1 MGQLVEQLEQRGDRL
16 PFEIGAFVAL
26 EACEGLLKESV
37 KLEADDVRVTPEGS
51 VVVAGSAPPA
61 EPDEAARSLVSVL
74 ARLLVA
80 AGPGVPPHLLQ
91 LIKETTTGQS
101 SHDLRRLHD
110 AIEASLIPINRSA
123 SRRVLARLVR
133 ESDRPPG
140 PEAPPIDP
148 RELDAELDELL
159 GDPGS
164 RTLETAQEK
173 LPLPEEPEEPVT
185 ERIRIPRP
193 AARDVHASAADEP
206 RRQTHPALAS
216 EPAMKRASVPLADP
230 PERPVPAAA
239 VAAVPISEERRRPA
253 SEPVTATIRKWQ
265 PDADTRAASEP
276 APVSVSAMVPVSAAV
291 PVATVGAA
299 SEMGLETATEAVFGT
314 GSVTR
319 AEPVVANEPL
329 PAPMYDRA
337 SLPQQQRR
345 RHRGGWGIWLL
356 AAALGLGIY
365 ALIATRTLDAWVR
378 PAAPEPPPSGVIDV
392 TVSPPGAQ
400 IFAFVGRGPVVVQ
413 DMPVG
418 SAHEFVVFDRG
429 LRPSRAVVP
438 EGASWTMTDKGPMY
452 ELAVQAQAAAA
463 PVDALDLGGP
473 QTQTASSGTGS
484 TGTIRVITNP
494 PGAKVFRFVGVGPT
508 ARIPAGSIHEGQ
520 EILIYHPDHETR
532 RAVIGPSDW
541 QSAEGQSSYIAS
553 LEVDLPALPQ
563 SAVSETVEN

>member
-1 MGQLVEQLEQRGDRL
+1 
-16 PFEIGAFVAL
+16 
-26 EACEGLLKESV
+26 
-37 KLEADDVRVTPEGS
+37 
-51 VVVAGSAPPA
+51 
-61 EPDEAARSLVSVL
+61 
-74 ARLLVA
+74 
-80 AGPGVPPHLLQ
+80 
-91 LIKETTTGQS
+91 
-101 SHDLRRLHD
+101 
-110 AIEASLIPINRSA
+110 
-123 SRRVLARLVR
+123 
-133 ESDRPPG
+133 
-140 PEAPPIDP
+140 
-148 RELDAELDELL
+148 
-159 GDPGS
+159 
-164 RTLETAQEK
+164 
-173 LPLPEEPEEPVT
+173 
-185 ERIRIPRP
+185 
-193 AARDVHASAADEP
+193 
-206 RRQTHPALAS
+206 
-216 EPAMKRASVPLADP
+216 
-230 PERPVPAAA
+230 
-239 VAAVPISEERRRPA
+239 
-253 SEPVTATIRKWQ
+253 
-265 PDADTRAASEP
+265 
-276 APVSVSAMVPVSAAV
+276 
-291 PVATVGAA
+291 
-299 SEMGLETATEAVFGT
+299 
-314 GSVTR
+314 
-319 AEPVVANEPL
+319 
-329 PAPMYDRA
+329 
-337 SLPQQQRR
+337 
-345 RHRGGWGIWLL
+345 
-356 AAALGLGIY
+356 
-365 ALIATRTLDAWVR
+365 
-378 PAAPEPPPSGVIDV
+378 V